1 MLVFCWFN
9 GAEPAPFVVPG
20 MVATWYAVFF
30 MAATGVWC
38 STRSQSSGRSLVNTL
53 AIGYGYVLGLLLL
66 TVAGVA
72 WGTCL
77 LGIVMLLVILF
88 APGAD
93 PIVVAMHV
101 YQSGEGG
108 AVQLERA
115 GDAARAGFDD
125 DAAARWYRA
134 SLDRGRQALSL

>member
-1 MLVFCWFN
+1 SDTLLPLAALKQHSWLREGPAAMIAPRDRVELTSPTVRAHVYEAIDPERRRMLHR
-9 GAEPAPFVVPG
+9 GLAE
-20 MVATWYAVFF
+20 M
-30 MAATGVWC
+30 
-38 STRSQSSGRSLVNTL
+38 
-53 AIGYGYVLGLLLL
+53 LGDR
-66 TVAGVA
+66 G
-72 WGTCL
+72 
-77 LGIVMLLVILF
+77 
-88 APGAD
+88 D

-134 SLDRGRQALSL
+134 SLDRGRQALAAGGGDEGRQI